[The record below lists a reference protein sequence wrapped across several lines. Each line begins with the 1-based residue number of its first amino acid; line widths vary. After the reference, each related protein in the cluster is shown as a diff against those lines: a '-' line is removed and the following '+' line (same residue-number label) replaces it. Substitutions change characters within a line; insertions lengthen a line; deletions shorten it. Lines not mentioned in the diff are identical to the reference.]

1 MNWLNKLE
9 RKCGRIGIPYLM
21 YILSALMLAV
31 FLVEFVRPDLRISSY
46 LYLDMGLVAQ
56 GQVTQKMS

>member
-1 MNWLNKLE
+1 MQWLNKLE

-31 FLVEFVRPDLRISSY
+31 LLEHFVPPALNIT
-46 LYLDMGLVAQ
+46 G
-56 GQVTQKMS
+56 